1 MAKYLISLDS
11 DQFADNAAGESAI
24 TDTGASIYTTFGLPY
39 TYEIEATPEQ
49 LNEIPSKLMSEYSTL
64 STQISPQGATPSLA
78 HLNYTQ
84 HPQGNIT
91 YQSVQNGAGVDVFL
105 IDTGID
111 STHQEFASANISNL
125 WTNFSGDAT
134 IADYDDEVGHGT
146 AVGSLIAGGNIGAA
160 PSAQIHNVKLF
171 NSTNGNVTIG
181 EIVSSLD
188 AVYNYHQN
196 NDNTKIKI
204 VCTPWVISQNDFVDA
219 KIQQMNQNNMI
230 VVASAGNTGDD
241 VNMLS
246 PAGNDFAI
254 TVGAFN
260 SSNEVTTFTN
270 GPYTDTNSGFVNY
283 GAQLDCFAL
292 GVDVS
297 VADFANVSNYNTST
311 GTSLSAGI
319 AAGAIAGYAQR
330 DTDLSAP
337 ELKERFLAEGHIWG
351 VNDLSYD
358 DANVNYSD
366 VYKSMVTTVSS
377 HIPTLFSTQSGRI
390 ANVQRGAN
398 VTVDLGLTATP
409 TSNVMVLDFAPL
421 PPWIEFDGSTGVVSV
436 NSGHE
441 DCTANLSPGVYLFAV
456 KGTVIQDVSDP
467 SQNIIVVE
475 EYSVGLYNTNANE
488 VDGSG
493 DGNISSYYYDN
504 SNNEYDQVV
513 NYQVAPSSKPSF
525 KN

>member
-11 DQFADNAAGESAI
+11 DVYADNSAGATAI
-24 TDTGASIYTTFGLPY
+24 TDTGASIYTTYSLPL

-49 LNEIPSKLMSEYSTL
+49 LSSIANISQQEYSTL
-64 STQISPQGATPSLA
+64 STQISPQGATFSLA

-84 HPQGNIT
+84 DPQGNIT
-91 YQSVQNGAGVDVFL
+91 YQNVQNGAGVDVFL

-111 STHQEFASANISNL
+111 ATHQEFVNANISNL
-125 WTNFSGDAT
+125 WTNFSGDANV
-134 IADYDDEVGHGT
+134 DNYDDSVGHGT

-160 PSAQIHNVKLF
+160 PGAQVHNVKLF
-171 NSTNGNVTIG
+171 NATDGNVTIG

-188 AVYNYHQN
+188 AVYNYHQS

-204 VCTPWVISQNDFVDA
+204 VCTPWVISQNNFVDA

-230 VVASAGNTGDD
+230 VVASAGNTGED
-241 VNMLS
+241 VNQFS

-270 GPYTDTNSGFVNY
+270 GPATSGGSGFVNY

-292 GVDVS
+292 AVDIS
-297 VADFANVSNYNTST
+297 VADHANVSNYNTSS
-311 GTSLSAGI
+311 GTSLAAGI

-330 DTDLSAP
+330 DTALSAP
-337 ELKERFLAEGHIWG
+337 ELKERFLAEGHMWG
-351 VNDLSYD
+351 VNDLTYD
-358 DANVNYSD
+358 NANVNYDD
-366 VYKSMVTTVSS
+366 VYKSMVTTVSNQ
-377 HIPTLFSTQSGRI
+377 IPTLFSTQSGRI
-390 ANVQRGAN
+390 ANVQRGSN
-398 VTVDLGLTATP
+398 VTVDLGLTSTATA
-409 TSNVMVLDFAPL
+409 NVAVLDFAPL
-421 PPWIEFDGSTGVVSV
+421 PPWIEFNGATGVVSI

-441 DCTANLSPGVYLFAV
+441 DCTANLSPGVYIFAV
-456 KGTVIQDVSDP
+456 KGTVIQDEADS
-467 SQNIIVVE
+467 SQNVIVVE
-475 EYSVGLYNTNANE
+475 EYSVGLYTTNANE

-504 SNNEYDQVV
+504 SNNEYDEVV